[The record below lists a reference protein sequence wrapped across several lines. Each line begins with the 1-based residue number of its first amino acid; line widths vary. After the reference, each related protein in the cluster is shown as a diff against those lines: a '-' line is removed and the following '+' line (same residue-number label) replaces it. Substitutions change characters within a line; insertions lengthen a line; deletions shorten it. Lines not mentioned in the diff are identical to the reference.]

1 MFFVSCAF
9 LIKIVIKH
17 NVWPRATII
26 GFFLAPTYAS
36 FSIFATWIDNF
47 LIIFITFYFFC
58 SKGFFYRCPILNCK
72 KLAKIL
78 QGATVWRRVPCC
90 PNYFHILS
98 YISWYLY
105 VSYYMFLS
113 RLLLLYY
120 IIMWYH
126 YYYVLGKVHIAFSI
140 NWSDLKIGQ
149 GFRYL
154 LTYFILLPI
163 TSHSWEN

>member
-1 MFFVSCAF
+1 MTARYNNWFFSCPYLYFIFYFCNVNWQF
-9 LIKIVIKH
+9 LDY
-17 NVWPRATII
+17 
-26 GFFLAPTYAS
+26 LY
-36 FSIFATWIDNF
+36 NF
-47 LIIFITFYFFC
+47 LVLLFKRF
-58 SKGFFYRCPILNCK
+58 FFYRCPILNCK

-113 RLLLLYY
+113 RLHLLYY

-154 LTYFILLPI
+154 LT
-163 TSHSWEN
+163 